1 MKCGNLKAS
10 SETLTANTIL
20 VAGLP
25 VRLSIDSSR
34 RGCVSL
40 PSFEERGE
48 KNGRAGVKITPG
60 WLRQHL
66 KIKVNLNELLFDS
79 DWERWTCPTF
89 RMLLWEKNKNSVQF
103 LCPIKQSSSSNR
115 FPLRDCDCPTRFFV
129 HFQQTAP
136 TQSCQSKWKS
146 NIYNIHTTWLHNPLL
161 LHVPN
166 KTEDSWKHVRG
177 HVQEIVFCVFSK
189 NNVRWVQVSEV
200 STHCFALNLHFFP
213 FIFNSM
219 DVWPQSSM
227 FAFANARNKITIVN
241 AWQFVERDS
250 GECKPPPRPSIPLF
264 CSLIDSSHWNTPHL
278 LFIFINIHALFPKKF
293 TNM

>member
-34 RGCVSL
+34 HGCTSL

-48 KNGRAGVKITPG
+48 RNGRAGVKITPG

-115 FPLRDCDCPTRFFV
+115 FPTPGLWLSYKIFCPFSTDCTDTIMSV
-129 HFQQTAP
+129 KMKVKYLQHTHDMAP
-136 TQSCQSKWKS
+136 
-146 NIYNIHTTWLHNPLL
+146 
-161 LHVPN
+161 
-166 KTEDSWKHVRG
+166 
-177 HVQEIVFCVFSK
+177 
-189 NNVRWVQVSEV
+189 
-200 STHCFALNLHFFP
+200 
-213 FIFNSM
+213 
-219 DVWPQSSM
+219 
-227 FAFANARNKITIVN
+227 
-241 AWQFVERDS
+241 
-250 GECKPPPRPSIPLF
+250 
-264 CSLIDSSHWNTPHL
+264 
-278 LFIFINIHALFPKKF
+278 
-293 TNM
+293 